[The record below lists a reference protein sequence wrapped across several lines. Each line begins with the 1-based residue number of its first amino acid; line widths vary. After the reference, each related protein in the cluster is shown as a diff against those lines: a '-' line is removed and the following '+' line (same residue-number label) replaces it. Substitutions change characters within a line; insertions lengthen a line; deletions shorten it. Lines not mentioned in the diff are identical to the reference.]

1 MVPAS
6 SDSEVGIGG
15 RGGKVV
21 QGESVAVVV
30 VVVVVVVVESSGGV
44 PQQRHLMQGI

>member
-30 VVVVVVVVESSGGV
+30 VVVVVESSGGV